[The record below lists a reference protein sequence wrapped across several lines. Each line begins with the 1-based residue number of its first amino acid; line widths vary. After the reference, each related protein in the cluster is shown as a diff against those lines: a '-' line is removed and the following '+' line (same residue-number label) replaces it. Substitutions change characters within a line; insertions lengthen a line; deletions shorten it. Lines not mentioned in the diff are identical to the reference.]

1 MVRGVVAKID
11 SSNVLLFGGV
21 KPILEL
27 ALSTWPLEM
36 KYIVLKISPVYWT
49 PFVRPL
55 CAV

>member
-1 MVRGVVAKID
+1 MVLGVVAKID
-11 SSNVLLFGGV
+11 SSNALLFAGV

-49 PFVRPL
+49 PFARPL